1 MLRRSRIC
9 CIAAADELRESQKQG
24 VAHVPTSSTGLF
36 QIPPTVVDFQRRILE
51 FQRTAFTN
59 AFEMAVRLDD
69 RRRDVVERFLDRVP
83 NLPAESKE
91 LLDTWNQATDRSRE
105 TFRATV
111 DKSFD
116 LIDGYYARL
125 AGTEQRAEPTT

>member
-1 MLRRSRIC
+1 
-9 CIAAADELRESQKQG
+9 
-24 VAHVPTSSTGLF
+24 VANSGGLF
-36 QIPPTVVDFQRRILE
+36 QVPTTVIDFQRRVLE

-59 AFEMAVRLDD
+59 AFEMAVRLQD
-69 RRRDVVERFLDRVP
+69 RRRDVVERWVDRVP

-91 LLDTWNQATDRSRE
+91 LLDTWNQAAERNRDM
-105 TFRATV
+105 FRATV

-125 AGTEQRAEPTT
+125 ATTAKSEAPSA

>member
-1 MLRRSRIC
+1 M
-9 CIAAADELRESQKQG
+9 
-24 VAHVPTSSTGLF
+24 PTSSNGLF
-36 QIPPTVVDFQRRILE
+36 QIPTTVFDFQRRVLE
-51 FQRTAFTN
+51 FQRNAFTN
-59 AFEMAVRLDD
+59 AFEMAVRLQD
-69 RRRDVVERFLDRVP
+69 RRRDVVERFIDRVP

-91 LLDTWNQATDRSRE
+91 LVDTWYQARERSRE

-125 AGTEQRAEPTT
+125 AGTEKPAEPAA